1 MLKFIKGNLENIDNV
16 QIYPMIS
23 LLIFFVFFVV
33 LFYWVITAKK
43 EHIAEVS
50 NIPLDLPADKTGNE
64 TNNQNEELL

>member
-33 LFYWVITAKK
+33 LFYWVFTAKK
-43 EHIAEVS
+43 EHITEVS
-50 NIPLDLPADKTGNE
+50 NIPLDLPANSADKD
-64 TNNQNEELL
+64 TNKQNEELL

>member
-23 LLIFFVFFVV
+23 LMIFFVFFVV

-43 EHIAEVS
+43 EHIKEVS
-50 NIPLDLPADKTGNE
+50 NIPLEND
-64 TNNQNEELL
+64 TNNQNEEQL